1 MKKADAIK
9 AVIQNIKDE
18 NRSSFGPE
26 DIERLKKVYSGGLT
40 QNIISDFRAE
50 ALKAGIED
58 VDKLDFEE
66 YLPSRRR
73 YGQRPGKFVAEPEP
87 TSVGPTSKGL
97 GATRGITLTDE
108 GLTFLLAEIEQSPES
123 INTSYLDEPF
133 TGRKHETDHWKA
145 KVKLDKERGTIKT
158 SFNNV
163 LRSVFDKIR
172 NYGDPYEFFPEV
184 SFLDVFDDKKRLSP
198 QVVDA
203 YLGELWKRGWLED
216 ADPDFEALDT
226 EFKGLEKNYQN
237 RASTR
242 GRQLLDTKKRKG
254 IPVVIGAASDG
265 TMVYSPDEVRPY
277 SLRLSD
283 KGKKHLDS
291 IRAGRNKILIGKSG
305 ERVTKIVSE
314 IPSLEPIPDPTLSAT
329 QTLDDQLRESRKQ
342 YRQNQAIQNRIGGPP
357 IANEVTSPR
366 TGKRYAN
373 YNAMVSAEGPV
384 RPPGGET
391 VEPNRGEASRK
402 AKGAVIAR
410 RDVNTFKQAMANAV
424 SINPQLP
431 THPLLDEGGK
441 PNLFK
446 GIMREA
452 RKIDPTVS
460 MNAMQDIKDYLFFT
474 GYLEADAAVSE
485 KLGPSRLSD
494 ADVPEYVKPTQK
506 YYKDG
511 LNILDAGGENEPLVI
526 RKLSADPD
534 MDDVR
539 RGAKPMPQITGP
551 ETATPDKTVS
561 ERTSRFLRF
570 IEGGKKGLGII
581 LPFGTGAAVSAIPT
595 RGDTT
600 PLGDRI
606 LEGIIGSTR
615 LADATPAAK
624 RAREEAARVRERAG
638 PDYKRMRSADEETF
652 SRIAEEE
659 ASGRLKGPRGF
670 LYLD

>member
-40 QNIISDFRAE
+40 QNIISDFQAE
-50 ALKAGIED
+50 AVRAGIERP
-58 VDKLDFEE
+58 DKLDFEE
-66 YLPSRRR
+66 YLPAERR
-73 YGQRPGKFVAEPEP
+73 YGDKPGKTVAEPSP

-97 GATRGITLTDE
+97 GATRRITLTEE
-108 GLTFLLAEIEQSPES
+108 GLTFLLAEIEQSPDS
-123 INTSYLDEPF
+123 INTSYLNEPF
-133 TGRKHETDHWKA
+133 TGRKHRSDDWKA
-145 KVKLDKERGTIKT
+145 EVKLNKERGTIKT
-158 SFNNV
+158 AFNPV
-163 LRSVFDKIR
+163 LRSVFDKLK
-172 NYGDPYEFFPEV
+172 NYGDPREFFPDMPLSDIVPPDELRMGRRIRTNAP
-184 SFLDVFDDKKRLSP
+184 LDS
-198 QVVDA
+198 QIVDA
-203 YLGELWKRGWLED
+203 YLDALWKKGWLEN

-226 EFKGLEKNYQN
+226 EFKGLDKNYQN
-237 RASTR
+237 RASTK

-254 IPVVIGAASDG
+254 IPVVIGADLQG
-265 TMVYSPDEVRPY
+265 NMVYSPDEVRPY

-283 KGKKHLDS
+283 KGRAHLDS
-291 IRAGRNKILIGKSG
+291 VRAGTNKILIGESG
-305 ERVTKIVSE
+305 KRTTKIVSE
-314 IPSLEPIPDPTLSAT
+314 LPSIAPVQEKLPSAT
-329 QTLDDQLRESRKQ
+329 QTLDEQLRESRRTYYQ
-342 YRQNQAIQNRIGGPP
+342 TRAIRGDEPPLANR
-357 IANEVTSPR
+357 VTSPR
-366 TGKRYAN
+366 TGITYDN
-373 YNAMVSAEGPV
+373 YNALVSAEGPV
-384 RPPGGET
+384 RPSGGET
-391 VEPNRGEASRK
+391 VEPNRGEASRR
-402 AKGAVIAR
+402 AKGAIIAR

-446 GIMREA
+446 GIMAEA

-506 YYKDG
+506 YYSSG

-539 RGAKPMPQITGP
+539 RGARSMPQITGP

-570 IEGGKKGLGII
+570 IEKGGKKGLKVII
-581 LPFGTGAAVSAIPT
+581 PGVGVGAT
-595 RGDTT
+595 
-600 PLGDRI
+600 L
-606 LEGIIGSTR
+606 L
-615 LADATPAAK
+615 
-624 RAREEAARVRERAG
+624 EEAAAAS
-638 PDYKRMRSADEETF
+638 PTARSALTEIEEDKMLQEAKRYDLIPEESELRGRTMEEVK
-652 SRIAEEE
+652 SRT
-659 ASGRLKGPRGF
+659 SF
-670 LYLD
+670 MNQ